1 MKKRNKEYFKKYYQ
15 EHKQEIL
22 SRIQKQ
28 QNEKKRQEELMKLAK
43 HNPRYYNEITNN
55 KPIYIQEYMASNN
68 SDTLCLKSGIFLV
81 DFD

>member
-1 MKKRNKEYFKKYYQ
+1 MRKRNKEYFKQYYQ

-28 QNEKKRQEELMKLAK
+28 QNEKKRQEELLKLAK
-43 HNPRYYNEITNN
+43 HNPRYYNEITNS
-55 KPIYIQEYMASNN
+55 KPIFIASSN
-68 SDTLCLKSGIFLV
+68 SDMLCCKLGVFFV